1 MPEDNDAMSQS
12 SEGTFFQHSIL
23 YTGKFLTRLEDKK
36 KKKTFCIDK
45 DWGSSI
51 TTHTFKNTLKL
62 LTDVV

>member
-36 KKKTFCIDK
+36 RHFAQAKIEE
-45 DWGSSI
+45 
-51 TTHTFKNTLKL
+51 
-62 LTDVV
+62 VP